1 MKKIDKPSGKK
12 IEEKIAKEYD
22 ILVKE
27 SILNETV
34 DEEHEYVKK
43 ELMKKTY
50 ESAVKE
56 IDELL
61 KKLEQEKKEEN
72 RSSEKYKG
80 NYILD
85 IDMIE

>member
-12 IEEKIAKEYD
+12 IKEKIDKEYD
-22 ILVKE
+22 FLVKE

-43 ELMKKTY
+43 EVMKKTY

-56 IDELL
+56 VDELL
-61 KKLEQEKKEEN
+61 EKLEQDKKEEN
-72 RSSEKYKG
+72 RSSEKYKES
-80 NYILD
+80 YILD